1 MGKYDLRKNYRLMLN
16 RLRVEYG
23 EPKTDTTQYSD
34 YNLLLEINKYLAK
47 LHCQT
52 YTQHDLNVL
61 ASDLH

>member
-47 LHCQT
+47 MGCLT
-52 YTQHDLNVL
+52 YTAHDLNVL